1 MPPEKKYL
9 VNSVGTQ
16 TRNGL
21 NKGSKLNWFQ
31 IKGIMPCSA
40 AVILAANFFGFSIKE
55 ISTASENGIQ
65 RRRIEKSEGW
75 HECQKKNC

>member
-16 TRNGL
+16 TKNGL

-75 HECQKKNC
+75 HECQKTNC